1 MDLSSLFSLENK
13 VALITGASK
22 GIGYGIAE
30 IFAAAG
36 AKVVISSRK
45 QDALDEMAAQLQSKG
60 YEVTGI
66 ACNVGNMEELP
77 VSWKKQ
83 SLNTVRLIFW
93 STMLLPILYLGPF
106 MKLPW
111 RHLTKS

>member
-1 MDLSSLFSLENK
+1 MDLSSVFSLDGK

-22 GIGYGIAE
+22 GIGFGIAE

-45 QDALDEMAAQLQSKG
+45 QEALDEQAEQLNAKG

-66 ACNVGNMEELP
+66 ACNVGNMAELP
-77 VSWKKQ
+77 LLVDK
-83 SLNTVRLIFW
+83 TVD
-93 STMLLPILYLGPF
+93 
-106 MKLPW
+106 K
-111 RHLTKS
+111 